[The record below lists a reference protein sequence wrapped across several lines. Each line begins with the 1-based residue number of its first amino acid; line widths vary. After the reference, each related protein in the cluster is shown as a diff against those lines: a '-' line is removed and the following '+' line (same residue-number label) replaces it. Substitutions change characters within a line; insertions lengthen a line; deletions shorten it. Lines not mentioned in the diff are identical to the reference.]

1 MADKADPNQQVYLV
15 PAFVGLGAPHWDAQA
30 RGAIYGITRNTG
42 PHEITRAALES
53 VCYQTLDLL
62 NAMQADYSGSSDAG
76 LRVDG
81 GMVASDWTMQRLADI
96 LNRPVNRPQVLET
109 TALGA
114 ALLAG
119 MNVGLWPEEAG
130 FAEVWKLGRCFEP
143 DMPDDTRQQLIA
155 GWHDAVRRTLT

>member
-1 MADKADPNQQVYLV
+1 
-15 PAFVGLGAPHWDAQA
+15 
-30 RGAIYGITRNTG
+30 
-42 PHEITRAALES
+42 
-53 VCYQTLDLL
+53 
-62 NAMQADYSGSSDAG
+62 
-76 LRVDG
+76 
-81 GMVASDWTMQRLADI
+81 MVASDWTMQRLADI

-114 ALLAG
+114 AWLAG